1 MGGAHL
7 GGAVGAGHLGG
18 AMGGFGGHHVGSGG
32 RFAHNRGFRNFGFG
46 DAFGYYDDYGYDQCW
61 RTDRIRPRQ
70 LRYVC

>member
-1 MGGAHL
+1 MRQPQ
-7 GGAVGAGHLGG
+7 VR
-18 AMGGFGGHHVGSGG
+18 GHHVGSGR

-46 DAFGYYDDYGYDQCW
+46 DAFGFYGDYGYDQCW